1 MDFYK
6 KLGMYLFIVGS
17 LLAVLAGAFPLTDD
31 MHNFA
36 LIALVFLGVF
46 TAILNITD
54 DEEHGFL
61 IASAAFLLLILV
73 FKSMDSNPLFAALS
87 GFFQY
92 STIFVGS
99 MMAVSSLKLVVEY
112 GSQNYGKNPLED
124 ADEVGDHLDH
134 LFLTKQE
141 KYWNILVLVAVAI
154 SFIMVLFELF
164 FGAGYAGIFFG
175 LDILITII
183 FLIDL
188 YYLYK
193 KESSFT
199 NFIKFCWLDIVA
211 TIPFYGILR
220 IAKLAR
226 LMKFMKVVKLHKTLK
241 FFSNKSGVREY
252 IQSPGKNKAKAANT
266 NKVMKK
272 PTRKKK

>member
-17 LLAVLAGAFPLTDD
+17 LLAVLAGAFPLTAD
-31 MHNFA
+31 MHLIA
-36 LIALVFLGVF
+36 LIALIFLGVF
-46 TAILNITD
+46 SAILNITD

-73 FKSMDSNPLFAALS
+73 FKGMDNALFDALS
-87 GFFQY
+87 KFFEY

-99 MMAVSSLKLVVEY
+99 MLVVSSLKLIVEY
-112 GSQNYGKNPLED
+112 GSQNYGKHPLED
-124 ADEVGDHLDH
+124 ADEVGDHLDN

-141 KYWNILVLVAVAI
+141 KFWNISVLMAVAV
-154 SFIMVLFELF
+154 SFIMVLFEIF
-164 FGAGYAGIFFG
+164 FGFGNDGIILG
-175 LDILITII
+175 LDILITVI

-193 KESSFT
+193 KEDSFI
-199 NFIKFCWLDIVA
+199 NFIKSCWLDIVA

-226 LMKFMKVVKLHKTLK
+226 LVKFMKVVKLHKTLK
-241 FFSNKSGVREY
+241 FFSNKSGVKQY
-252 IQSPGKNKAKAANT
+252 IQSPGKTKAKAADT
-266 NKVMKK
+266 KKVTK
-272 PTRKKK
+272 RSKKK